1 MHILHVQ
8 FSFITGGTETM
19 LVDIINE
26 QIKTN
31 EVSLLVIND
40 KFNKVLLD
48 KIDSRAKI
56 YYCGRPEGSKNPWYF
71 LKANWLLHRI
81 HPDIIHTHD
90 DKLRILLRWRGKAK
104 LVYTKHNV
112 MDDSN
117 GAKQF
122 NLIDSCYGISKAAC
136 LKMED
141 YGVSAKLVYN
151 GIHPEGIKK
160 KEKDWVPGNILNIIE
175 VGRLDVEKGQ
185 QVVIEAFRILKER
198 NIKGIKMTFIGDG
211 ANRPMLEKMVKVYG
225 LSSSFSFLGMR
236 DRKYIYTHLSD
247 YDLFIQPSLSEGF
260 GLTIAEAMAARLPV
274 ITSDQA
280 GSLEV
285 LDGGRLGLSFKTGDA
300 KDLAN
305 KIFDYYNGIISIN
318 ADEGLSYVY
327 ANFDIKVTAQKYVEE
342 YKKILC

>member
-40 KFNKVLLD
+40 KCNKVLLD
-48 KIDSRAKI
+48 KIDSRTKI
-56 YYCGRPEGSKNPWYF
+56 YHCGRPEGSKNPWYF

-90 DKLRILLRWRGKAK
+90 DKLRTLLRWRGKAK

-136 LKMED
+136 LKMQN
-141 YGVSAKLVYN
+141 YGVPAKLVYN
-151 GIHPEGIKK
+151 GIHPESIKK
-160 KEKDWVPGNILNIIE
+160 KEKDWKPGNILNIIE

-198 NIKGIKMTFIGDG
+198 NIKGITMTFIGDG
-211 ANRPMLEKMVKVYG
+211 ANRLTLEEMVKEYG

-236 DRKYIYTHLSD
+236 DRIYIYTHLSD

-305 KIFDYYNGIISIN
+305 KIFDYYYGIISIN

-327 ANFDIKVTAQKYVEE
+327 ANFDIKVTAQKYLEE